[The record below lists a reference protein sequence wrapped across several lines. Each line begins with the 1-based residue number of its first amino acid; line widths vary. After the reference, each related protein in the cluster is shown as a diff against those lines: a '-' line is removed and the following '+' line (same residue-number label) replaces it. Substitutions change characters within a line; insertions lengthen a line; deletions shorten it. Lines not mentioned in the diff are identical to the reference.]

1 MDINKL
7 EKWQIDDAARLKQI
21 FERSEYT
28 QEAFG
33 IEFDIGN
40 QAMVGQYLNAKRPL
54 NLAAAGKFAY
64 GLKVTIDEI
73 SPNLAAQIRSLS
85 TLLTHEDAGYKPVSK
100 RAEAAARI
108 VDAMSSAQQ
117 DKAIKIVTALAE
129 PEGNGGE
136 APKHAS
142 Q

>member
-85 TLLTHEDAGYKPVSK
+85 TLLTPVDAGYRPVSK

-108 VDAMSSAQQ
+108 VDAMPSAQQ
-117 DKAIKIVTALAE
+117 DKAIKIVAALAE

>member
-1 MDINKL
+1 MSTNKL
-7 EKWQIDDAARLKQI
+7 ERWQIDDAARLKQI

-73 SPNLAAQIRSLS
+73 SPNLAAQIISLS
-85 TLLTHEDAGYKPVSK
+85 VLLTHEDAGYRPLSK

-108 VDAMSSAQQ
+108 VDAMPSAQQ
-117 DKAIKIVTALAE
+117 DKAIKIITAFAE
-129 PEGNGGE
+129 PESNGDD
-136 APKHAS
+136 APKHIS